1 MNDFDFDHLIDRQET
16 WSDKWSKYAGTD
28 TLPMWVADTDFRSP
42 RAVIEALKT
51 RVDHGVFGY
60 TRSPETLNQVF
71 INRMQRLYDWT
82 ISAEDLV
89 WLPGLVCGL
98 NLATRALSTAEQAVV
113 TAQPIYPPFMSA
125 PALSSRDLITIPMN
139 DRVID
144 FDALEKAITAE
155 TKLLLFC
162 NPHNPGGGVYRRE
175 ELERLA
181 QIIIN
186 HDLFICS
193 DEIHCDLILQPELRH
208 TPIASLNE
216 EIASR
221 TLTLM
226 APSKTWNI
234 AGLACSVAIIQN
246 PELRERFKKVR
257 KGIVPDVNLLG
268 YTAAEAAYS
277 FGDEWNRKQ
286 CEYLKGN
293 RDYLIAEIG
302 NISGLNMQLNE
313 ATYLAWID
321 ARQLGVDNPQRL
333 FESHGVGLSDG
344 QDFGA
349 PGFVRLNFGCPRS
362 RVEEAVHRIKLA
374 VASL

>member
-1 MNDFDFDHLIDRQET
+1 MNDFDCDHLIDRQGT
-16 WSDKWSKYAGTD
+16 WSDKWSRYAGTE

-42 RAVIEALKT
+42 DPVVKALKA

-60 TRSPETLNQVF
+60 TLTPETLNQVF
-71 INRMQRLYDWT
+71 TDRMKRLYDWT
-82 ISAEDLV
+82 VSAEDLV

-98 NLATRALSTAEQAVV
+98 NLATRALSTSSQGVI
-113 TAQPIYPPFMSA
+113 TAKPIYPPFMSA
-125 PALSSRDLITIPMN
+125 PALSSRMLTTIPMN

-144 FDALEKAITAE
+144 FDALERAITAE

-162 NPHNPGGGVYRRE
+162 NPHNPGGGVYGRE

-186 HDLFICS
+186 HDLLICS
-193 DEIHCDLILQPELRH
+193 DEIHCDLILEPELHH

-221 TLTLM
+221 TVTLM

-246 PELRERFKKVR
+246 SELRKRFKEVR
-257 KGIVPDVNLLG
+257 RGIVPDVNLLG

-277 FGDEWNRKQ
+277 LGDDWNRAQ
-286 CEYLKGN
+286 CEYLRAN
-293 RDYLIAEIG
+293 RDYLLAEI
-302 NISGLNMQLNE
+302 NTIPGLTMQPNE

-321 ARQLGVDNPQRL
+321 ATQLGVENPQRL
-333 FESHGVGLSDG
+333 FESYGLGLSDG

-349 PGFVRLNFGCPRS
+349 PKFVRLNFGCPRS
-362 RVEEAVHRIKLA
+362 RVEEAVHRMKQA
-374 VASL
+374 VDSL

>member
-1 MNDFDFDHLIDRQET
+1 MNDFDFDHLIDRQGS

-28 TLPMWVADTDFRSP
+28 ILPMWVADTDFRSP
-42 RAVIEALKT
+42 EAVIEALKT
-51 RVDHGVFGY
+51 RVDHGIFGY
-60 TRSPETLNQVF
+60 TRTPETLNQIF
-71 INRMQRLYDWT
+71 TDRMKQLYDWT

-98 NLATRALSTAEQAVV
+98 NLATRALSSSEQGVITAK
-113 TAQPIYPPFMSA
+113 PIYPPFISA
-125 PALSSRDLITIPMN
+125 PAGSSRALTTIPMN

-175 ELERLA
+175 ELERLVK
-181 QIIIN
+181 IIIN
-186 HDLFICS
+186 NDLLICS
-193 DEIHCDLILQPELRH
+193 DEIHCDLILEPELHH

-221 TLTLM
+221 TVTLM

-234 AGLACSVAIIQN
+234 AGLACSVAIIQST
-246 PELRERFKKVR
+246 ELRERFKQVR
-257 KGIVPDVNLLG
+257 RGIVPDVNLLG
-268 YTAAEAAYS
+268 YTAAEASYS
-277 FGDEWNRKQ
+277 LGDDWNRAQ
-286 CEYLKGN
+286 CEYLRAN
-293 RDYLIAEIG
+293 RDYLLAEIAH
-302 NISGLNMQLNE
+302 IPGLTMQLNE

-321 ARQLGVDNPQRL
+321 ATQLGVENPQRL
-333 FESHGVGLSDG
+333 FESHGLGLSDG

-362 RVEEAVHRIKLA
+362 RVEEAVQRMKQA
-374 VASL
+374 VDSL